1 MLQTDPITY
10 NVNERGRQA
19 RGVDRHFDCAVLASI
34 INGPSVQEKVRL
46 GDMFGYF
53 GHWPR
58 IKFGMEPQEGG
69 VVDGVAVSVEP
80 ALRTTLLRADEQGNV
95 THRVEFLDT
104 AEGHKAQALYQSK
117 AGGFSSAID
126 AVPGSTPMIPKGF
139 YGFDY
144 VLEPNY
150 TTNRGH
156 RAVLDAVAGHDP
168 ELLALF
174 DQAMAESNQA
184 ATLLCTMLQAMERQ
198 HLAVLDT
205 LERLGRE
212 NDVLIGRL
220 AKSQS
225 SGQTG
230 QAEAGPGTH
239 VLDAAKGVQRADDYR
254 RYLALPLVPL
264 QRADGVTETS
274 PDVDATLRRFGL
286 LLG

>member
-1 MLQTDPITY
+1 MLRTELITY

-19 RGVDRHFDCAVLASI
+19 RGVDRHFDCAVLSSI

-58 IKFGMEPQEGG
+58 IKLGMEPQEGG
-69 VVDGVAVSVEP
+69 VVDGVAVSIEP
-80 ALRTTLLRADEQGNV
+80 ALRTIELRADDQGNV

-126 AVPGSTPMIPKGF
+126 AVPGSTPLIPKGF

-156 RAVLDAVAGHDP
+156 RAVLDAVGSRDP

-174 DQAMAESNQA
+174 DQAMAESTEA
-184 ATLLCTMLQAMERQ
+184 ATLLCGMLQTLETQ

-220 AKSQS
+220 ARNQS
-225 SGQTG
+225 KAQT
-230 QAEAGPGTH
+230 ETGPGTH
-239 VLDAAKGVQRADDYR
+239 VLDAAKGMQRADDYR
-254 RYLALPLVPL
+254 RYLAMPLVPL
-264 QRADGVTETS
+264 QKAEGATEMS

>member
-1 MLQTDPITY
+1 MLQTEPITY
-10 NVNERGRQA
+10 NVNDRGRQA

-69 VVDGVAVSVEP
+69 VVDGVAVSIEP
-80 ALRTTLLRADEQGNV
+80 ALRTIKLSADEHGNV

-104 AEGHKAQALYQSK
+104 AEGHKAQALFQSK

-156 RAVLDAVAGHDP
+156 RAVLDAVAGRDA
-168 ELLALF
+168 ELLMLF
-174 DQAMAESNQA
+174 DQAMAESTQA
-184 ATLLCTMLQAMERQ
+184 ATLLCGMLQALETQ

-220 AKSQS
+220 AKSQAGVG
-225 SGQTG
+225 SGSG
-230 QAEAGPGTH
+230 APGAH
-239 VLDAAKGVQRADDYR
+239 LLDAARGAQRAEDYR
-254 RYLALPLVPL
+254 RYLDMPLVPL
-264 QRADGVTETS
+264 QRHDGAAVPS
-274 PDVDATLRRFGL
+274 PEVDATLRRFGV

>member
-1 MLQTDPITY
+1 MLRTELITY

-19 RGVDRHFDCAVLASI
+19 RGVDRRFDCAVLASI

-58 IKFGMEPQEGG
+58 IKLGMEPQEGG
-69 VVDGVAVSVEP
+69 VVDGVAVSIEP
-80 ALRTTLLRADEQGNV
+80 ALRTIELRADDQGNV

-150 TTNRGH
+150 NTNRGH
-156 RAVLDAVAGHDP
+156 RFVFDAVGNRDP
-168 ELLALF
+168 ELLAVF
-174 DQAMAESNQA
+174 DEAIAESNQA
-184 ATLLCTMLQAMERQ
+184 ATLLCGMLQALETQ

-205 LERLGRE
+205 LERMGRE
-212 NDVLIGRL
+212 NDALIGRL
-220 AKSQS
+220 AKAES
-225 SGQTG
+225 TG
-230 QAEAGPGTH
+230 RAEPDSRTVA
-239 VLDAAKGVQRADDYR
+239 LDAAPGVRPADDYR
-254 RYLALPLVPL
+254 RYLTMPLAGL
-264 QRADGVTETS
+264 QRPESDTASS
-274 PDVDATLRRFGL
+274 PEVDATLRRFGL